1 MKAGAKTLYMKRR
14 NIHSIIPALFC
25 ASLVFSIGIGS
36 ALATP
41 AERSYSSGSLRAMAR
56 IYMASGG
63 YEKAQPFLERALHL
77 ANNTNASDSEV
88 SACMLDLAY
97 LYKNQGKLA
106 EAETTCRSGL
116 ELQVKAYSQSHP
128 YVAYTLRILSE
139 IYQRQARYQE
149 AVETLEQA
157 ITIMREFTL
166 ENDQELAP
174 FKVDMARL
182 LATQGDYVKA
192 ESYFKNAI
200 ASIENNYGPD
210 HLYTSRVLSSMAA
223 QYILQER
230 YADAEELIS
239 RALPIQERVYG
250 PDHHFLVPAWL
261 VKSSI
266 YEAEGDLVNTKML
279 LEKSLGAVE
288 NLTDSGHMVECDVLN
303 RLGGLYIL
311 SKEYTKAEE
320 VLQRALKVLESSECT
335 DSDRT
340 AVALNSLAKVY
351 ISQGKYSEAQNL
363 CGRALDML
371 ESIFDEHHPNVA
383 DVLETQVQ
391 LNRETGNMMEAAK
404 LQQRAE
410 EIRVR
415 NRVIYAPIAP
425 AIE

>member
-1 MKAGAKTLYMKRR
+1 MAGAKTLSTKGR

-36 ALATP
+36 AQATP
-41 AERSYSSGSLRAMAR
+41 VERSYSCGSLRSMAR

-77 ANNTNASDSEV
+77 AKNTNASDSEV

-139 IYQRQARYQE
+139 IYGRQARYQE
-149 AVETLEQA
+149 AVETLERA
-157 ITIMREFTL
+157 ITIMRGFSL
-166 ENDQELAP
+166 EDDQELAP

-182 LATQGDYVKA
+182 LAAQGDYVNA

-230 YADAEELIS
+230 YTEAEELIS

-266 YEAEGDLVNTKML
+266 YEAEGDMVNTKML

-288 NLTDSGHMVECDVLN
+288 NLTDSGHVVECDVLS

-320 VLQRALKVLESSECT
+320 VLQRAMKVLENSQCT
-335 DSDRT
+335 DSDRA

-351 ISQGKYSEAQNL
+351 INQGKYSEAQNL
-363 CGRALDML
+363 CSRALDMF
-371 ESIFDEHHPNVA
+371 ESIFNEYHPNVA
-383 DVLETQVQ
+383 EVLETQVQ
-391 LNRETGNMMEAAK
+391 LNRETGNMTEAAK

-410 EIRVR
+410 EIRVH
-415 NRVIYAPIAP
+415 NRVIYAPIAQ

>member
-1 MKAGAKTLYMKRR
+1 MAGFKTLSTKRR
-14 NIHSIIPALFC
+14 NIHSIIPVLFC
-25 ASLVFSIGIGS
+25 GSLVFSIGISS
-36 ALATP
+36 AWATP
-41 AERSYSSGSLRAMAR
+41 VERSYSSGSLRAMAR
-56 IYMASGG
+56 VYMASGG
-63 YEKAQPFLERALHL
+63 YEKAQPFLVRALQL
-77 ANNTNASDSEV
+77 AKNTNASDSEV
-88 SACMLDLAY
+88 CACMLDLAY

-106 EAETTCRSGL
+106 EAETACRTGL
-116 ELQVKAYSQSHP
+116 ELQVKAYGPNHP

-139 IYQRQARYQE
+139 IYGKQARYE
-149 AVETLEQA
+149 LAMETLEQA

-166 ENDQELAP
+166 EDDPELAP

-182 LATQGDYVKA
+182 LAERGDYVKS

-223 QYILQER
+223 LYVLQQR
-230 YADAEELIS
+230 YAEAEELIS

-250 PDHHFLVPAWL
+250 PDHHFLVPVWL

-279 LEKSLGAVE
+279 LEKSLAVVE
-288 NLTDSGHMVECDVLN
+288 NLTNPGHVVECDVLN
-303 RLGGLYIL
+303 RLAGLYIL
-311 SKEYTKAEE
+311 SKEYTKAED
-320 VLQRALKVLESSECT
+320 VLQRSLKVMKSSQCT
-335 DSDRT
+335 DTDRA

-351 ISQGKYSEAQNL
+351 INQGKYSEAQNL

-371 ESIFDEHHPNVA
+371 ESIFDENHPNVA

-391 LNRETGNMMEAAK
+391 LNRETGNITEAAR

-410 EIRVR
+410 DIRVR
-415 NRVIYAPIAP
+415 NKVTYAPIAQ